1 MSQYTYFTLPFDNLP
16 QNPGYTVYFATWST
30 QPPTDSDAK
39 PLVVCCTTG
48 VAPQGATVLVSS
60 ALKDPPPPPP
70 PPFAVSSSTYSTTLS
85 AWLAAGRSL

>member
-1 MSQYTYFTLPFDNLP
+1 MSQYTYFTMPFESLP
-16 QNPGYTVYFATWST
+16 QSPGYTVWFATWST
-30 QPPTDSDAK
+30 QRPTDQDAK

-70 PPFAVSSSTYSTTLS
+70 PPLSVTTSDYSATLA